1 MVRTR
6 AFDPDVALTRAMDLF
21 SARGYSDTSMD
32 DIVKATGVSRYGLYG
47 TFGNKRE
54 LFEQA
59 LDKFADAM
67 GRASFMKLLEPDAP
81 FSLVRAI
88 FDERIEH
95 MCTTGQARGCLISQ
109 TAMELAPHDHE
120 IADVLKKF
128 LGRMS
133 KTFSI
138 GLESAKSRGEV
149 RADLDTAEAGEYL
162 TGSLFGL
169 AVIAR
174 AGFTRSQLDS
184 FVDSVMS
191 TLTP

>member
-1 MVRTR
+1 
-6 AFDPDVALTRAMDLF
+6 
-21 SARGYSDTSMD
+21 
-32 DIVKATGVSRYGLYG
+32 
-47 TFGNKRE
+47 
-54 LFEQA
+54 
-59 LDKFADAM
+59 
-67 GRASFMKLLEPDAP
+67 MKLLEPDAP

-95 MCTTGQARGCLISQ
+95 MCTTGQGRGCLISQ

-149 RADLDTAEAGEYL
+149 RADLDTVRAGEYL

-184 FVDSVMS
+184 FVDNVMS